1 MKNFYP
7 IIEEYVEY
15 ALAMRC
21 VFQKILERL
30 LPGRKSHGDFFGCKE
45 QFLTILDD
53 EFEKID
59 FAAATVEDYRLA
71 LEAVCCNDVEQV
83 IDFLVSVSRNVGFE
97 KYAYRYLDKKRF
109 VSMMCDCDEE
119 KLAQLDEIVSSGD
132 KDPGRVLMRVSGV
145 LDGRRDA
152 YESLGEAAKAKASAD
167 AQKVAKRALVMDF
180 LDLSNTR
187 NAIEHKPE
195 EEQNA
200 AAEAVAECMDS
211 VKSTVESIEKKVDS
225 LTQTVERQKERRG
238 SKRGTKRQ
246 RSAEVRRRCVFC
258 WKVAQKNAEVR
269 NSVNTRVTY
278 AAAFA
283 YCRSELLSCGVTD
296 PGAFRRVIHSAQSLE
311 CEARK
316 RALYAMQRIGKGEKA
331 KVKGPLRNC

>member
-152 YESLGEAAKAKASAD
+152 YESLGETAKAKASAD

-187 NAIEHKPE
+187 KAIEHKPE

-225 LTQTVERQKERRG
+225 LTQTVERQKERSG
-238 SKRGTKRQ
+238 SKKSTKRQ
-246 RSAEVRRRCVFC
+246 RAAV
-258 WKVAQKNAEVR
+258 VR
-269 NSVNTRVTY
+269 NFCSCSWKRACENVELRNSLNTRMTY
-278 AAAFA
+278 QAAFT
-283 YCRSELLSCGVTD
+283 YYQRELADYGVKD
-296 PGAFRRVIHSAQSLE
+296 KDEFKRLIHSDQSLKHQRRKAAL
-311 CEARK
+311 EAK
-316 RALYAMQRIGKGEKA
+316 MM
-331 KVKGPLRNC
+331 VK